1 MVACELGETEVVQEL
16 LAQTLIDVNAVD
28 NVSAVFL
35 LTIEGVVVCH
45 FTFINIK

>member
-28 NVSAVFL
+28 NVSAVSLTSCFSFDFL
-35 LTIEGVVVCH
+35 YQY
-45 FTFINIK
+45 